1 MLLECGVGS
10 PQEVEKAKADGA
22 GLWGCSCAPCLDRG
36 AAQQALAGFMAGRT
50 LTANQI
56 TFLDLLI
63 DNLTAAGVVDPSR
76 QYEAPYTRFSAQA
89 VEGVFK
95 DAEVTLL
102 VQVLEEVKLSAVA

>member
-1 MLLECGVGS
+1 
-10 PQEVEKAKADGA
+10 
-22 GLWGCSCAPCLDRG
+22 
-36 AAQQALAGFMAGRT
+36 MAGRT

-56 TFLDLLI
+56 NFLDLLI

-102 VQVLEEVKLSAVA
+102 VQVLEEVKLATRVVALKTRVLLHLPSVCPDKAILHLALERLLRLAC

>member
-1 MLLECGVGS
+1 
-10 PQEVEKAKADGA
+10 
-22 GLWGCSCAPCLDRG
+22 
-36 AAQQALAGFMAGRT
+36 MAGRT
-50 LTANQI
+50 LTASQI